1 VSVKPFKKFFEQA
14 RTALAGARAQPLLA
28 LLGLVC
34 GLLAGSVV
42 ILFRL
47 FIESTQSTLLPGA
60 DPENYESLAIST
72 RLIFSIGGGIFLGLL
87 FHLVSRPPL
96 RVGVIHVMER
106 LAYHEGHL
114 PLRNAIMQFFGG
126 AIAIIAG
133 HSVGREGPS
142 VHVGAGGA
150 SLMCRRLG
158 LPNNS
163 IRTLVACGT
172 AAAIAASFNTPLAGV
187 IFAMEV
193 VMMEYTI
200 SGFTPVILSA
210 VSATALNRAVL
221 QDAHV
226 FMVPELSLS
235 TLWEMPLIAL
245 MGVIAGALAAGFIVT
260 LKKMTSLAQHLPIA
274 LRLPVAGAGVGLCAA
289 VAPQVMGVGYDTVN
303 VALLG
308 DMALATAVMIL
319 GFKFLATVICI
330 GLNLPGGLIG
340 PTLFMGAL
348 LGCATGLLAGS
359 FPIPQSAAGLYTILG
374 MGAMMGAVLQA
385 PLAALL
391 AIVELT
397 GNINIIFP
405 GMLAIIS
412 ATLASKEWFGQTS
425 VYLSQI
431 EGIGLNYRNDPVSQS
446 LRRLALRSVLN
457 PSFALSQPTIGRQ
470 QALKLLSESDP
481 EWLILSLKD
490 RHVLMPAADLARY
503 LEESEEE
510 EVNLMEVP
518 SRRQQLVAVSQ
529 QATLQQALDSLDASD
544 AEAVYAIEPIG
555 SSADRIYGVATR
567 RDISEG
573 YRLRASSY
581 FF

>member
-1 VSVKPFKKFFEQA
+1 MILTPLRNFLERA
-14 RTALAGARAQPLLA
+14 HTALAGARAQPLLA
-28 LLGLVC
+28 LLGLAC
-34 GLLAGSVV
+34 GLLAGAVV
-42 ILFRL
+42 ILFRF
-47 FIESTQSTLLPGA
+47 FIESMQSGLLPGG
-60 DPENYESLAIST
+60 DPENYEALSIST
-72 RLIFSIGGGIFLGLL
+72 RLIFSIGGGVILGLL
-87 FHLVSRPPL
+87 FYLVSRPPL

-114 PLRNAIMQFFGG
+114 PLRNAVMQFVGG
-126 AIAIIAG
+126 ALSIIAG

-142 VHVGAGGA
+142 VHLGAAGA
-150 SLMCRRLG
+150 SLMGQRLG

-163 IRTLVACGT
+163 IRTLVACGV

-221 QDAHV
+221 QDSHAFV
-226 FMVPELSLS
+226 VPELTLS
-235 TLWEMPLIAL
+235 TLWELPVIAL
-245 MGVIAGALAAGFIVT
+245 MGVVAGAVAAGFIVS
-260 LKKMTSLAQHLPIA
+260 LKKITPQAQRIPIA
-274 LRLPVAGAGVGLCAA
+274 LRLPLAGAGVGLCAA

-303 VALLG
+303 AALVG
-308 DMALATAVMIL
+308 EIALATVVIIL

-330 GLNLPGGLIG
+330 GLTLPGGLIG

-348 LGCATGLLAGS
+348 LGCATGLLAGY
-359 FPIPQSAAGLYTILG
+359 FPIPQSEAGLYAILG

-412 ATLASKEWFGQTS
+412 ATLACKEWFGQTS

-431 EGIGLNYRNDPVSQS
+431 EGIGLIYRNDPMSQS

-457 PSFALSQPTIGRQ
+457 PSFAMVQPTIGRE
-470 QALKLLSESDP
+470 QARKLLIESSP
-481 EWLILSLKD
+481 HWLILSLED

-510 EVNLMEVP
+510 EIRLMEVP
-518 SRRQQLVAVSQ
+518 SRRQQLVAVRQ
-529 QATLQQALDSLDASD
+529 QATLQQALDKLDESG
-544 AEAVYAIEPIG
+544 AEAAYAIEPIG
-555 SSADRIYGVATR
+555 TAADRIYGVATR
-567 RDISEG
+567 QEITDG